1 MAKAMQGSSSSRLPL
16 VFLALIVIGLGNK
29 IFQKLQT
36 IPMHNYPN
44 FINLLCTFVYI
55 PLSFAYI
62 IPMIKYGSAITWD
75 QQHIPKRKFAIMG
88 ALDSVAGILQIFA
101 ATYLGGSLLILLGQ
115 AAIPVSMVISKF
127 LLKTSYSKFQY
138 LGALIVTAGL
148 LVVLGPSMK
157 ASSGG
162 EHTVIWAAVMIAS
175 CIPMCLS
182 SVYKEIALG
191 EAELDVV
198 YLNGW
203 VAVFQFLLSIPLAF
217 PAASISSP
225 PVAPSDLL
233 QNLYDGM
240 KCYLGENTIVG
251 TAHPD
256 DCEKATLYVTI
267 YMLFNVL
274 YNILIILMLKFGSA
288 NILWLAMTIMVPLGN
303 VAFTFSFMP
312 EHQPLHTTDILGLVI
327 IMVGLFVYRF
337 LGDLLEARTRARAP
351 SDLKESLMSDF

>member
-1 MAKAMQGSSSSRLPL
+1 MKREEKKNSTRLTM
-16 VFLALIVIGLGNK
+16 VFLGLIVIGLGNK

-62 IPMIKYGSAITWD
+62 IPMIKYGNAITWD
-75 QQHIPKRKFAIMG
+75 QQNIPKKKFAVMG

-115 AAIPVSMVISKF
+115 AAIPVSMVISKL
-127 LLKTSYSKFQY
+127 LLKASYSMFQY
-138 LGALIVTAGL
+138 IGALVVTAGL
-148 LVVLGPSMK
+148 LIVLGPSMQS
-157 ASSGG
+157 SSGSG
-162 EHTVIWAAVMIAS
+162 HDTVIWSAVMIAS

-203 VAVFQFLLSIPLAF
+203 IAVFQFLLSIPLAF
-217 PAASISSP
+217 PAAAISSP
-225 PVAPSDLL
+225 PVAPKDLMN
-233 QNLYDGM
+233 NLYDGM
-240 KCYLGENTIVG
+240 KCYLGENTIVH
-251 TAHPD
+251 TEHPD

-312 EHQPLHTTDILGLVI
+312 EHQPLHTTDIIGLVV
-327 IMVGLFVYRF
+327 IMLGLFVYRF
-337 LGDLLEARTRARAP
+337 LGDLLEARRRSRAP